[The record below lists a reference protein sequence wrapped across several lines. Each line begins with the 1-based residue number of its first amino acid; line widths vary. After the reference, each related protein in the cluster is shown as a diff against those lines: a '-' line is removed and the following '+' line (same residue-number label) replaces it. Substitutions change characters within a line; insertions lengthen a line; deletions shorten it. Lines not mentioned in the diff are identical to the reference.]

1 MRTAIVGAR
10 GAPYLSYPTRKGAL
24 ASTGIPIDNPG

>member
-1 MRTAIVGAR
+1 MRTAIIGAH
-10 GAPYLSYPTRKGAL
+10 GAPYLSCTTRKGAL